1 MSFLVDNFALDEVE
15 MRQAY
20 CDALIAE
27 ARVNDKLMVIDADVS
42 HSVGTGR
49 FYAAFPD
56 RAINC
61 GIMEA
66 QAVGM
71 SAGLSATGMV
81 PFFHAFGIFA
91 TRRVFDQLFLSC
103 AYQDLNVKI
112 VGADPGV
119 TAAQN
124 GGTHM
129 PFEDLGL
136 MRLIPRATVVEP
148 ADSTMYA
155 SVVKEMAETYGV
167 FYLRTSRRKT
177 VRIYRD
183 GTEFKIGKAM
193 RLYEGKDVCI
203 IACGI
208 MVYEAIRA
216 RELLKLEGIDAG
228 VIVMHTIKPIDREA
242 VLEAAKTCGAIVTA
256 ENHNA
261 IGGLGSAVS
270 ELLGAEL
277 PTPIERVG
285 VFESFGEVGTQA
297 YLQERFKLTAEE
309 IARKARICIQRKGGN
324 R

>member
-1 MSFLVDNFALDEVE
+1 MSCLVEKFAPDTVE

-27 ARVNDKLMVIDADVS
+27 AKVNDKLMVIDADVS

-49 FYAAFPD
+49 FYAAFPE
-56 RAINC
+56 RAVNC

-71 SAGLSATGMV
+71 SAGLSATGLV
-81 PFFHAFGIFA
+81 PFFHAFGVFA

-112 VGADPGV
+112 IGADPGV
-119 TAAQN
+119 TAATN

-136 MRLIPRATVVEP
+136 MRLIPGATVIEP

-155 SVVKEMAETYGV
+155 SVVHQMAEKYGV
-167 FYLRTSRRKT
+167 FYLRTSRRVTTKL
-177 VRIYRD
+177 YRD

-193 RLYEGKDVCI
+193 RLYEGKDVCL

-208 MVYEAIRA
+208 MVYEALKA
-216 RELLKLEGIDAG
+216 RELLKAEGIDAG
-228 VIVMHTIKPIDREA
+228 VIDMHTLKPLDNDA
-242 VLEAAKTCGAIVTA
+242 VLDAAKRCGAIVTA

-261 IGGLGSAVS
+261 VGGLGSAVS
-270 ELLGAEL
+270 ELLGAEC

-297 YLQERFKLTAEE
+297 FLQERFRLTAAE
-309 IARKARICIQRKGGN
+309 IARKAKICIERKGGN
-324 R
+324 K